1 MRPTRSST
9 IVALVLVGGGVG
21 FLLQNVLA
29 SAALPKFV
37 PTYTVAISLVFIAA
51 VVIALAVPI
60 RRATRA
66 AVRTRIDP
74 FHATR
79 VVLLSKA
86 SSLAGALLTGAALG
100 LLIELFV
107 RSGGLNV
114 DPLLKTLAVLGGAVA
129 LLVAGLVGEFLCTV
143 PPPSDDDPELRPDSL
158 EP

>member
-1 MRPTRSST
+1 MRPTRPST
-9 IVALVLVGGGVG
+9 VVALLLVGAGVG
-21 FLLQNVLA
+21 FLLQGALA

-37 PTYTVAISLVFIAA
+37 PTYPVAISLVVIAA

-66 AVRTRIDP
+66 TVRTRIDP

-79 VVLLSKA
+79 VVVLSKA

-100 LLIELFV
+100 LLLELFV
-107 RSGGLNV
+107 RSSGLNA

-143 PPPSDDDPELRPDSL
+143 PPTDDDPELHPDSL